1 MSFLGGIKAT
11 LEKRKETKKAVE
23 EVEGIKFERE
33 LEVEAQKVVEEYSV
47 TLAIAK
53 KYVLAQRRKKT
64 IEENKEKRADV
75 LKSIGTRIGEG
86 LQNAEESRQEHEAGQ
101 ESKKP
106 KRKKADVSPIEFTPP
121 SFLPDESDY
130 IRGPYK
136 GRKRKEEDIIFEPPT
151 SW

>member
-23 EVEGIKFERE
+23 EVEDIKFNRE
-33 LEVEAQKVVEEYSV
+33 LEAEAQKVVEEFGV
-47 TLAIAK
+47 TLDIAK
-53 KYVLAQRRKKT
+53 KYVVAQRRKKT

-86 LQNAEESRQEHEAGQ
+86 LQNAEESRQEYESGQ
-101 ESKKP
+101 ESKNP
-106 KRKKADVSPIEFTPP
+106 KRKKADVAPIEFTPP
-121 SFLPDESDY
+121 SFLPDESY
-130 IRGPYK
+130 NGKGK
-136 GRKRKEEDIIFEPPT
+136 GRKRKEEDIMFKPPT

>member
-47 TLAIAK
+47 TLDIAK
-53 KYVLAQRRKKT
+53 KYVLAQRRKKI
-64 IEENKEKRADV
+64 IEENKEKRSQAIKGV
-75 LKSIGTRIGEG
+75 ATRIGEG
-86 LQNAEESRQEHEAGQ
+86 VKNAEESRQEHESGQ
-101 ESKKP
+101 ESKP
-106 KRKKADVSPIEFTPP
+106 KRKKADAAQIDFKPP
-121 SFLPDESDY
+121 SYLPDESDY
-130 IRGPYK
+130 IRGK
-136 GRKRKEEDIIFEPPT
+136 GRKRKDDDIIFEPPT